1 MEQMIKI
8 NVPDGME
15 AIWDDKLQKV
25 KFVKKESWRDIK
37 TFDDVLNYLGIEA
50 DELYSLYS
58 PNLNK
63 CIPFNK
69 WQLITEAFIKA
80 SNDELTLTTCDAYY
94 PYCYIVLKDRA
105 NLKEREK
112 NIGNCIINFRE
123 AFLVGGSLYSSRTGL
138 CYSNQISVESTTN
151 VCIGFRPFSKR
162 SVAEH
167 VSKYFAKELIEA
179 TLGWETDEIK
189 WL

>member
-1 MEQMIKI
+1 MKQKI
-8 NVPDGME
+8 EIEVPEGKV
-15 AIWDDKLQKV
+15 AVWDEKKQKIIFKDV
-25 KFVKKESWRDIK
+25 EPWKKIK

-94 PYCYIVLKDRA
+94 PYCYIVLEDRA
-105 NLKEREK
+105 NLEEREK
-112 NIGNCIINFRE
+112 NIGKCIINFRE
-123 AFLVGGSLYSSRTGL
+123 AFLIGGSLYGSRAGL
-138 CYSNQISVESTTN
+138 CYSNPISVESTTN
-151 VCIGFRPFSKR
+151 VCIGFRPFSAR

-167 VSKYFAKELIEA
+167 IAKCFAKELVEA
-179 TLGWETDEIK
+179 TLGWGTDEIK